1 MSTARPQVTPT
12 QPWAFPVPTEHVL
25 GNGVRVL
32 LHDLPGQYVLSLR
45 VVVPLA
51 VSAEPAGQEGIASMT
66 ARLLDEGTASLGSDE
81 FAELME
87 RHGMV
92 LGAGVSDGGLLVD
105 VDVSQRH
112 LATAAGL
119 LTQALAAPAFPEDEV
134 RRILRNRLAEIE
146 QERASSAHRASKE
159 FARTLWDP
167 ADRASRPTGGTP
179 ESIGALTRD
188 DLVEFHATH
197 VGPDGATVV
206 VAGDLTD
213 VDVLAVLEA
222 TLGTWSAPR
231 HTPSARPVPPLP
243 AADAA
248 RVVVVDRPGSVQTEI
263 VVGRPGPDRSTPHG
277 WAPHPVLSF
286 VLGGSPSARI
296 DAVLREEKGYTYG
309 IRSTFRPRVAGG
321 TFVTSGSVRSEVTGE
336 SVEILLGILDGAR
349 DGFTDAELRTGVDY
363 VAMTAPGRYATADAV
378 ADESATLALEGLPGD
393 FTTRN
398 LLAVNALT
406 LADLDAAYGRV
417 VTGEWTVVL
426 VGDAAQVVPQLDG
439 RVPGRVSTVAL

>member
-1 MSTARPQVTPT
+1 MSIARPQVIPP

-51 VSAEPAGQEGIASMT
+51 VSAEPAGKEGIASMT
-66 ARLLDEGTASLGSDE
+66 ARLLDEGTASLTSDE

-119 LTQALAAPAFPEDEV
+119 LTQALAEPAFPEDEV

-146 QERASSAHRASKE
+146 QERASSAHRAGKE

-167 ADRASRPTGGTP
+167 TDRASLPTGGTP

-206 VAGDLTD
+206 LAGDLTD
-213 VDVLAVLEA
+213 VDALGVLEA

-231 HTPSARPVPPLP
+231 HQPAARPVPPVP

-263 VVGRPGPDRSTPHG
+263 VVGRPGPDRSTSHG

-286 VLGGSPSARI
+286 ILGGSPSARI

-398 LLAVNALT
+398 LRAVNALT
-406 LADLDAAYGRV
+406 LDDLDAAYGRV

-426 VGDAAQVVPQLDG
+426 VGDAAQIVPQLDG
-439 RVPGRVSTVAL
+439 RVPGSVSTVAL